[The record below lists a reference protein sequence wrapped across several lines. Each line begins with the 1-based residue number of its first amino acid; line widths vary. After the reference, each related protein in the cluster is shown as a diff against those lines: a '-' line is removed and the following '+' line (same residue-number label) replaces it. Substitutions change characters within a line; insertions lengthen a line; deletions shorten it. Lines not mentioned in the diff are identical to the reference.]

1 MNFKESPYECLSQ
14 LEWDNKPDTP
24 NKFIISKLSQIANS
38 NNGHCRRDFYSF
50 FLAHQK
56 TCKKALS

>member
-24 NKFIISKLSQIANS
+24 NKFIISKLSQIAN
-38 NNGHCRRDFYSF
+38 CRRDFYSF

-56 TCKKALS
+56 TCKKSLS